1 MLSSKSTATNF
12 SSTLSQFYYVT
23 THEWWN
29 HGLTILFP
37 SITSHNIEKLWKS
50 CGKVCDTKLIPRYQ
64 KKRDEE
70 KKWNIS
76 LSSLITFYSLS
87 KSSNL
92 SLLYGNI
99 IEVVFFFFFFFFFW
113 GRINDLYDL
122 WIKYHIFLLF
132 FSFFFLFFIEDNMSK
147 AFIFLFFY
155 FFSILNIKWRRS
167 NVIWFHRISM
177 SSQNLWLYYYMSKS
191 QIKSKWHTFSCFD
204 GWWEKY

>member
-1 MLSSKSTATNF
+1 MKHFSFILNYILLPLQIFQLVSSVWE
-12 SSTLSQFYYVT
+12 YYR
-23 THEWWN
+23 
-29 HGLTILFP
+29 G
-37 SITSHNIEKLWKS
+37 
-50 CGKVCDTKLIPRYQ
+50 G
-64 KKRDEE
+64 
-70 KKWNIS
+70 
-76 LSSLITFYSLS
+76 
-87 KSSNL
+87 
-92 SLLYGNI
+92 
-99 IEVVFFFFFFFFFW
+99 FFFFL

-132 FSFFFLFFIEDNMSK
+132 FSFLFLFFIEDNMSK

>member
-1 MLSSKSTATNF
+1 MQIIKPKWTIRMLRLQFFFSLICVNIMLSSKSTATNF

-99 IEVVFFFFFFFFFW
+99 IEVVFFFW
-113 GRINDLYDL
+113 VESTICMIYEL
-122 WIKYHIFLLF
+122 III
-132 FSFFFLFFIEDNMSK
+132 FSFFFLFI
-147 AFIFLFFY
+147 FIFY
-155 FFSILNIKWRRS
+155 RR
-167 NVIWFHRISM
+167 
-177 SSQNLWLYYYMSKS
+177 
-191 QIKSKWHTFSCFD
+191 
-204 GWWEKY
+204 